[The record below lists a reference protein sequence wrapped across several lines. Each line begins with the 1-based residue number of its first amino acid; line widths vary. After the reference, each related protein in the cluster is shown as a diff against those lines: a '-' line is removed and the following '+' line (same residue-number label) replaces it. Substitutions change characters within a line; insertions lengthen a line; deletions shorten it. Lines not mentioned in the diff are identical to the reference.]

1 MTSSSR
7 AVSTNRMDQALARL
21 RSAGD
26 RVTVGKRAVL
36 GVLIDR
42 DEHLTVEDVFADAAT
57 RAEGM
62 HLSTVYRTLES
73 FVALGL
79 VTRVA
84 VGKGAAV
91 YHLSDT
97 MTGHHHAH
105 GHCTSCGLVI
115 DLPADLLDDIGKR
128 TVAEL
133 GFVLDRHNVAL
144 TGLCS
149 DCASR

>member
-1 MTSSSR
+1 
-7 AVSTNRMDQALARL
+7 
-21 RSAGD
+21 
-26 RVTVGKRAVL
+26 
-36 GVLIDR
+36 
-42 DEHLTVEDVFADAAT
+42 
-57 RAEGM
+57 
-62 HLSTVYRTLES
+62 
-73 FVALGL
+73 
-79 VTRVA
+79 
-84 VGKGAAV
+84 
-91 YHLSDT
+91 

-105 GHCTSCGLVI
+105 GHCSSCGLVI